1 MRNPKSTRPWQHVL
15 DPLFGYLIL
24 AMKNFESTKFSEGW
38 NFGPGINSNLTTKK
52 IVEKFLR
59 KWKKI
64 KVIEK
69 NLYSKNYEAQSLMV
83 DSTKSK
89 LRLNWESKIFID
101 EALDLTIQWY
111 RSHYENKKVIT
122 DKQIEYFMSK
132 Q

>member
-1 MRNPKSTRPWQHVL
+1 MYYKT
-15 DPLFGYLIL
+15 
-24 AMKNFESTKFSEGW
+24 NFKHD
-38 NFGPGINSNLTTKK
+38 K
-52 IVEKFLR
+52 
-59 KWKKI
+59 
-64 KVIEK
+64 K

-101 EALDLTIQWY
+101 EAVDLTIQWY

-132 Q
+132 L